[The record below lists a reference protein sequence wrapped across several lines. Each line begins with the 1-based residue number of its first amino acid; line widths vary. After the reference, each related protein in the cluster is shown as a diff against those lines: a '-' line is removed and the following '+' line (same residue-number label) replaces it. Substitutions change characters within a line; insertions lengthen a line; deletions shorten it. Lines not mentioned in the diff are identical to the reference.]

1 MMKFTAYPSYVRV
14 SVLVKEECHTVPENT
29 RTTLY
34 SRFAV
39 HR

>member
-1 MMKFTAYPSYVRV
+1 MMKFTAYPSYV
-14 SVLVKEECHTVPENT
+14 SVLVKEECHTVPENA

-39 HR
+39 QR

>member
-1 MMKFTAYPSYVRV
+1 MMKFTAYHHTRV

-29 RTTLY
+29 RPTLY

-39 HR
+39 QR